1 MANKTL
7 KFVDL
12 FCGIG
17 GFHLAVKSASQELG
31 LVEECVWACDIDK
44 WARETY
50 SANFGIQP
58 AGDIT
63 EVNPKDIPDHDLL
76 CAGFPCQP
84 FSVFGKMRGF
94 EDTRGTLFFEIA
106 RALKKKKPRF
116 FILENVKQ
124 LVSHRGGETLAII
137 LETLCGLGYNYHK
150 RVLDARNFGLPQ
162 KRERVIIVG
171 QRKGFGEF
179 EFDWTKGEN
188 EMIPLSEIIESN
200 PAERYNAS
208 EHIRKARQEKLNGN
222 LPVDPGPLIYHENKS
237 GNISVAAYACA
248 LRAGSSYNYLLV
260 DGKRR
265 LTEREMLRLQ
275 GFPDSF
281 KITASYTQVRRQTG
295 NAVPVNMVAP
305 VIKEL
310 LRPLTGKFVKTE
322 SKNNTRE
329 ITSVNAHAHI

>member
-1 MANKTL
+1 MSDKTLKSNTL

-17 GFHLAVKSASQELG
+17 GFHLAVRRASQELKIK
-31 LVEECVWACDIDK
+31 EECVWACDIDK
-44 WARETY
+44 WARDAY
-50 SANFGIQP
+50 SENFGLEP

-63 EVNPKDIPDHDLL
+63 EINPKEIPDHDLL

-106 RALKKKKPRF
+106 RALDKKKPRF
-116 FILENVKQ
+116 FVLENVKQ
-124 LVSHRGGETLAII
+124 LVSHRDGKTLAVI
-137 LETLCGLGYNYHK
+137 LETLEDLGYNYHY
-150 RVLDARNFGLPQ
+150 RVLDARNCGLPQ

-171 QRKGFGEF
+171 QRKEFGEF
-179 EFDWTKGEN
+179 VFEWPDGEKK
-188 EMIPLSEIIESN
+188 MTPLSKLLELN
-200 PAERYNAS
+200 PAERYDAS
-208 EHIRKARQEKLNGN
+208 DKIRKARQEKLNGN
-222 LPVDPGPLIYHENKS
+222 FTNEPGPLIYHENKS
-237 GNISVAAYACA
+237 GNISAYPFACA

-281 KITASYTQVRRQTG
+281 KVTSSYTQVRRQAG
-295 NAVPVNMVAP
+295 NAVPVKMVAP

-310 LRPLTGKFVKTE
+310 LHSRIYKIA
-322 SKNNTRE
+322 NTKRE
-329 ITSVNAHAHI
+329 TARFK

>member
-1 MANKTL
+1 MGGKTI

-17 GFHLAVKSASQELG
+17 GFHLAAKSATQELG
-31 LVEECVWACDIDK
+31 FIEECVWACDIDK

-50 SANFGIQP
+50 SENFGIEP
-58 AGDIT
+58 DGDIT
-63 EVNPKDIPDHDLL
+63 EVNPIDIPDHDLL

-106 RALKKKKPRF
+106 RTLKKKNPRF

-124 LVSHRGGETLAII
+124 LVSHRGGETLAVI
-137 LETLCGLGYNYHK
+137 LETLNDLGYNYHK

-171 QRKGFGEF
+171 QRKEFGEF
-179 EFDWTKGEN
+179 EFDWPLGEN
-188 EMIPLSEIIESN
+188 KTPPLCEILEPN
-200 PAERYNAS
+200 PADRYNAS
-208 EHIRKARQEKLNGN
+208 ETIRKARQEKLNGN
-222 LPVDPGPLIYHENKS
+222 LPNESGPLIYHENKS
-237 GNISVAAYACA
+237 GNVSVYAFACA

-295 NAVPVNMVAP
+295 NAVPVKMVAP
-305 VIKEL
+305 VIEEL
-310 LRPLTGKFVKTE
+310 LRPLIGKAAKTE
-322 SKNNTRE
+322 LKKAKRE
-329 ITSVNAHAHI
+329 ITRVTEHAPV